1 MAMHDGFRPA
11 SSPPRNS
18 QRCNRAAT
26 MGRAYAVDQA
36 GSSGTWRRRT
46 ARSPAPDIGEHAGR
60 EWRTRSALTAVD
72 IRKAALRD
80 AEEDAAR
87 QRAEVGDSLRRGSAN
102 RPPAV
107 VRTPHKQ
114 GEGLRQAGTAAGF
127 GVSPPPQLV
136 SPPHSP
142 SPPSSPPT
150 GRSPARG
157 GSLQV
162 VVTGASELVLPSAHF
177 TQVYRPHCAV
187 SIGEGS
193 PQLSLPPC
201 GVKAGPVWPAE
212 QFGGGLEAVFG
223 FEVQAGRVPS
233 YYVLR
238 LSWSAGG
245 YTLGAAH
252 LPLVHWKEMRRGTE
266 HRLSLSLFGKV

>member
-1 MAMHDGFRPA
+1 
-11 SSPPRNS
+11 
-18 QRCNRAAT
+18 
-26 MGRAYAVDQA
+26 MGRA
-36 GSSGTWRRRT
+36 SGTWRRRT
-46 ARSPAPDIGEHAGR
+46 AGSPAPDIGERAGR

-87 QRAEVGDSLRRGSAN
+87 QRAEVGDSVCRGSAE
-102 RPPAV
+102 RSPPV

-114 GEGLRQAGTAAGF
+114 GEELRQAGTAAGF
-127 GVSPPPQLV
+127 GVSPPPQPSTALPPRECGSETQLV
-136 SPPHSP
+136 SPPRSP
-142 SPPSSPPT
+142 SPPPLPPA

-157 GSLQV
+157 GSLRV

-177 TQVYRPHCAV
+177 TQVCRPHCAV

-266 HRLSLSLFGKV
+266 HRLSLSLSGKV